1 MTFVC
6 IGVIAASG
14 CDTMCLIQESDYCML
29 RILESHGV
37 DGNPFDQVTAY

>member
-1 MTFVC
+1 MTFVR
-6 IGVIAASG
+6 IDVIATTG

>member
-6 IGVIAASG
+6 IFELG

>member
-6 IGVIAASG
+6 IGVIVALV
-14 CDTMCLIQESDYCML
+14 CLIQESDYCML